1 MSITDKTYQPIQA
14 VTVKAN
20 EDLSAF
26 RFVSHL
32 GSVCAE
38 DQKALGVSDLNWLK
52 DEYSS
57 VVTLGTIA
65 VETTTTINIGAPVA
79 TSTEGK
85 SKPEAGG
92 SEINGRARDS
102 CIGAGF
108 IKISIV
114 P

>member
-1 MSITDKTYQPIQA
+1 MLKPDKTYQPIQT
-14 VTVKAN
+14 VTVKAV
-20 EDLSAF
+20 EDLPAF

-38 DQKALGVSDLNWLK
+38 NQKALGVSDVNWLK

-57 VVTLGTIA
+57 VITLGTIA
-65 VETTTTINIGAPVA
+65 IETTTTINIGSAVA
-79 TSTEGK
+79 TSTGGK
-85 SKPEAGG
+85 AKPAGSG
-92 SEINGRARDS
+92 NEINGRALDS
-102 CIGAGF
+102 CNGAGF